1 MAKTQK
7 IMEITI
13 VRTRYLVIK
22 DNESKYNPYKVYRKS
37 WYDGSWHR
45 KKVTEYA
52 DIESVLWFLQK
63 ACHMPD
69 GILEFDRDGCI
80 KVN

>member
-13 VRTRYLVIK
+13 SRTRYLVIK
-22 DNESKYNPYKVYRKS
+22 DITSKYNPYKVYRK
-37 WYDGSWHR
+37 WWDHGDHR
-45 KKVTEYA
+45 QKVTEYA

-69 GILEFDRDGCI
+69 GLLAFDREGCI